1 MRSGR
6 EESFLFSPICT
17 PIITEKCCLSAR
29 QDINQWNSSCGCSK
43 DIQPLVAFF
52 CARRGRGERDLHG
65 LKSIQFMACSHFCQ
79 ALSLEEKVREL
90 GTFLETEYKFFL
102 CLWISSAGRRR
113 SQFSVLSYSELIC
126 LQQPQWHKENSAP
139 GGSREEGNPHI
150 PYLPITLSLRSG
162 LGLPHQGRVSR
173 DLCTENIQSKSK
185 LSGAAQNTQ
194 SHKSQGFN

>member
-17 PIITEKCCLSAR
+17 PIITEKCCLLAR
-29 QDINQWNSSCGCSK
+29 QDINQWNSSCGRSK
-43 DIQPLVAFF
+43 DTQPLVAFF
-52 CARRGRGERDLHG
+52 CARRRRGERDLHG
-65 LKSIQFMACSHFCQ
+65 LKSIQFVACSHFCQ

-113 SQFSVLSYSELIC
+113 SQFSALSYSELIY

-139 GGSREEGNPHI
+139 GGRKSTH
-150 PYLPITLSLRSG
+150 PIFTNHTLSQVGVRLTTPGKG
-162 LGLPHQGRVSR
+162 LQGFVHRKQPVEIKVVRGSA
-173 DLCTENIQSKSK
+173 TH
-185 LSGAAQNTQ
+185 TQ

>member
-162 LGLPHQGRVSR
+162 LGLPPQGRVSR